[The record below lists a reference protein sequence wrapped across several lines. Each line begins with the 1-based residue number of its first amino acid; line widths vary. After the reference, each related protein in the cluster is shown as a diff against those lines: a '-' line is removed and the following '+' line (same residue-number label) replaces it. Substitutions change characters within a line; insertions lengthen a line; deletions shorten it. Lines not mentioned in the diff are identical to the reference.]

1 MAEESAGRVRVY
13 RISPSFAHRF
23 HSGGRGSSFDPG
35 AMPYSGSY
43 HSVAVGLE
51 SLTLKK

>member
-13 RISPSFAHRF
+13 QISVFFENRF
-23 HSGGRGSSFDPG
+23 HSGGRGSSFDSG
-35 AMPYSGSY
+35 AIPYSGSY

>member
-1 MAEESAGRVRVY
+1 MAGEPVGGVRVY
-13 RISPSFAHRF
+13 QISPSFVKRF
-23 HSGGRGSSFDPG
+23 HFGGRGSSFDSG
-35 AMPYSGSY
+35 AILYSGSY

>member
-13 RISPSFAHRF
+13 QISPSFANRF
-23 HSGGRGSSFDPG
+23 HFGGRGSSFDWG

-43 HSVAVGLE
+43 HNVAVGLE

>member
-1 MAEESAGRVRVY
+1 MAGESAGGMRVY
-13 RISPSFAHRF
+13 KISLFFENRF
-23 HSGGRGSSFDPG
+23 QFGGRGSSFDPG